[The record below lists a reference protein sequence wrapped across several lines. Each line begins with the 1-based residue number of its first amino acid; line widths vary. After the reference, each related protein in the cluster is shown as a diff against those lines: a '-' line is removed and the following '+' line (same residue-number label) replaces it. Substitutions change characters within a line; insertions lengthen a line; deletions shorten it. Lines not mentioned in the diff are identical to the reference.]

1 MSMNQALDSWHR
13 SRSSGAIVCGLMS
26 TRVQIRV
33 LLIAVLAIGFLYS
46 GPAEAQPGG
55 QGYPPQPAPQ
65 PAAQPAPYYGG
76 SYAQMPDLR
85 LLTLEER
92 EIYWRGEITP
102 LQTIGGGLVAAWVGF
117 GLGHAVQGRYSDVG
131 WMFTM
136 GEVAAISVAVFGAVQ
151 LGENDFRQNDGAE
164 TLLIGGFL
172 AYGILRVWEIVD
184 TLVGPS
190 SHNRRYRALKWK
202 AYGQA
207 PAPRYGLFVTPSGT
221 RGGGTAGL
229 SIRF

>member
-1 MSMNQALDSWHR
+1 
-13 SRSSGAIVCGLMS
+13 MS
-26 TRVQIRV
+26 TRFPLRV
-33 LLIAVLAIGFLYS
+33 FLTAVFAIGLLYTS
-46 GPAEAQPGG
+46 HAEAQPGG
-55 QGYPPQPAPQ
+55 QGYPPQPA
-65 PAAQPAPYYGG
+65 AQPAPYYGG
-76 SYAQMPDLR
+76 GYAQVPDLR

-102 LQTIGGGLVAAWVGF
+102 LQTIGGGLVAAWMGF

-136 GEVAAISVAVFGAVQ
+136 GEVAALSVAVFGAVQ
-151 LGENDFRQNDGAE
+151 LGENDYRQNDGAE
-164 TLLIGGFL
+164 TLLIGGAL
-172 AYGILRVWEIVD
+172 AYGVLRVWEIVD
-184 TLVGPS
+184 TLVGPG